1 MSRNI
6 VIDKLITLNVTER
19 GCRLRMTVT
28 TTEDVTDK
36 IFLWQYRVAVAPQT
50 VDSNEFVGIASVS
63 DLTEYPEDAPAA
75 LPTPQFYRLSS
86 IDLLFRNS
94 DTLERAVKIIQ
105 EDIRDLLNNL
115 NIIDEQNASTPVVIT
130 GD

>member
-1 MSRNI
+1 MSRHI
-6 VIDKLITLNVTER
+6 VIDKLITVDVTQR

-28 TTEDVTDK
+28 EVEDVSDK
-36 IFLWQYRVAVAPQT
+36 IFLWQFRAAVAPQT
-50 VDSNEFVGIASVS
+50 LDSDEFVGIASAS
-63 DLTEYPEDAPAA
+63 DLTEYPEDAPAV
-75 LPTPQFYRLSS
+75 LPAPQFYRLSS

-115 NIIDEQNASTPVVIT
+115 NIIDDQNASTPVVIT